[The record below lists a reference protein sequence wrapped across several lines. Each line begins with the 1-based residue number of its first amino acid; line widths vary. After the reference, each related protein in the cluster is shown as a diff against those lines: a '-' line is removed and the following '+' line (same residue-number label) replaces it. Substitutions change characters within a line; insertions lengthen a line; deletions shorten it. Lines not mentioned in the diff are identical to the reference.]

1 MINSKHHLLMAWN
14 NQFYESWISKIFS
27 FTKVFICS
35 RSTKEN
41 QNKVWYFWN
50 YFTTLFKAE
59 ICRTT
64 WAERSIH
71 QKHDWSKLHAILNH
85 RNTSASFCC
94 MYYKCNAAQAYLSQ
108 QDHFFIQICFKVLI
122 FGEGYN
128 FLKKI
133 KMLSWE
139 ILSNFVAFSEY
150 LNFI

>member
-1 MINSKHHLLMAWN
+1 M
-14 NQFYESWISKIFS
+14 IFS

-108 QDHFFIQICFKVLI
+108 QDHFFLFKFVLKFWYSEKATIFKKNSRCYHGRFFLILWPSQNIWTLFKV
-122 FGEGYN
+122 GY
-128 FLKKI
+128 I
-133 KMLSWE
+133 S
-139 ILSNFVAFSEY
+139 
-150 LNFI
+150 